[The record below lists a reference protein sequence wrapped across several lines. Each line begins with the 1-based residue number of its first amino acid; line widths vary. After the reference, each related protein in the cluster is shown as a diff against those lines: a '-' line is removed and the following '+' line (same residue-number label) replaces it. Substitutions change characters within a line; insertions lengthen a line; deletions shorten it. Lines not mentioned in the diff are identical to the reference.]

1 MTIGFSLAR
10 STKYQELMPDSFD
23 HERLAMDMRKVAQP
37 KHHLLVGKL
46 IQPAGQFIEEEK
58 RRVADQFLCQGHPS
72 HLSTGK
78 GAVGLIQLGPKP
90 GKINDMIQPFV
101 ALAGRNR
108 AALSRI
114 SRTVSS
120 AWNAPN

>member
-1 MTIGFSLAR
+1 
-10 STKYQELMPDSFD
+10 
-23 HERLAMDMRKVAQP
+23 
-37 KHHLLVGKL
+37 
-46 IQPAGQFIEEEK
+46 
-58 RRVADQFLCQGHPS
+58 
-72 HLSTGK
+72 
-78 GAVGLIQLGPKP
+78 
-90 GKINDMIQPFV
+90 MIQPFV